1 MNTRKFVGMFMRT
14 LIIGGVV
21 TLITSFFVNTAEYQ
35 AALTAGDWL
44 DLLGLIVFFVGLG
57 LVFSVISQ
65 AGFFAYL
72 FIHRFGLSLFRSF
85 WPMVQLLLIGFVVF
99 DLIYLPYKAANGTIS
114 LYLLIL
120 MSFGLLL
127 YGIIIANIKAKQT
140 HPRAFVPALF
150 LMVVM
155 TAIEWVP
162 GLQASGTD
170 YAWLMITA
178 LLACNTY
185 QLLILHHLTKTDDSS
200 EKQNVQAKS
209 SKA

>member
-1 MNTRKFVGMFMRT
+1 MFMKT
-14 LIIGGVV
+14 LMIGGVV
-21 TLITSFFVNTAEYQ
+21 TLITSFFVKFAEYKASL
-35 AALTAGDWL
+35 AALDWL
-44 DLLGLIVFFVGLG
+44 DLLGLIIFFFGLG

-85 WPMVQLLLIGFVVF
+85 WPTVQLLLIGFVVF
-99 DLIYLPYKAANGTIS
+99 DLIYLPYQAAEGTIS

-120 MSFGLLL
+120 MSFGLLA
-127 YGIIIANIKAKQT
+127 YGIVIANIKAKQT

-170 YAWLMITA
+170 YAWLMITS

-185 QLLILHHLTKTDDSS
+185 QLLILHHLTKTDD
-200 EKQNVQAKS
+200 KQTKTKVQSKS